1 MLRGAAHARGFADG
15 SPNIPNIHSPYAR
28 MESHDPLKRK
38 QTILSLIDMLSDL
51 SHDNAFE
58 AEVNSSPGQE
68 EDLPTSLDEK
78 LSHAGAEQFF
88 RFEKRIENLDKE
100 LRGFANAA
108 RQLGSS
114 VGILS
119 SAFKLRERLTKILF
133 LFRENAANLYPR
145 KIGRQPREALP
156 NPNFMHRQ
164 RRGPWRGQHAPLV
177 KLILEDNLEP
187 DTLPSQFESFAKD
200 VVTFLNCLNEFP
212 EFTDEAVNQSMRGFE
227 GDLKYWAS
235 CLFEYKSQ
243 FRSPAVQRYVHDLTT
258 EIGDHID
265 NITGTLSMFIE
276 IGVPT
281 IRFHQ
286 QHAASNLLNLST
298 VATFFSA
305 VTATTLQFSYNT
317 TGNVLADSV
326 NAFWFSS
333 LVFSIA
339 AAVNSLLGLTWKQ
352 AMYRSP
358 GHRVPWWVLIWIKR
372 SPLVFLVMSVACF
385 SAGLMLFTYSSGQ
398 GPVTSTIITVLTAVT
413 SFGLAAVSAWF
424 ASERWIFVQHKGQKW
439 LEEVIL
445 ETTNH
450 LANTRIARI
459 GRIALRWCNMRIA
472 AARGYMRHLTN
483 WIVKPKRKEVIL
495 PTTIVET
502 AQPRQPRLPRP
513 ATVYQQEPAANPASS
528 TEGPSDETTETR
540 HSDAR
545 QRFVNAIRSVIMLQ
559 ATARPMSPRRNSSF
573 DTPLPPG
580 STPAMSPG
588 RFPDPGMSLRGVR
601 VASAVDKLKELGT
614 SQEMAAH
621 QALVRHL
628 QFSPNGRYLA
638 TSSWDRTSVI
648 FRVGD
653 NFTTHRILVHVRGFI
668 GQVAW
673 SPNGKMLLT
682 RLTRAVK
689 VWSEDGVCKK
699 TIDRQNTVQSILW
712 LPAGDA
718 FLSVE
723 GSDVVKLDLH
733 GRVLDTYNLGQVRI
747 TNVAV
752 TPDCSRLVGVGPSIT
767 SPTGPQ
773 PSRHTRVEKRII
785 VYNMHT
791 RQKESQTPFANDVRD
806 ITMARKTQA
815 VLISPER
822 AAPQLWKLE
831 IVRDRD
837 RLQYAQTSRLSL
849 KHTFALKGPV
859 DIAGPCHFGGKD
871 DQFVLCAGKS
881 GDVHIWDRET
891 AALLHCIRPQNAP
904 SVGDLTCIA
913 WNHATDD
920 PMMLAT
926 GSHDG
931 TIRVYST
938 TPPSDGQS
946 DDEESSV
953 AEGDRAT
960 SYLVHS
966 GG

>member
-1 MLRGAAHARGFADG
+1 M
-15 SPNIPNIHSPYAR
+15 
-28 MESHDPLKRK
+28 M
-38 QTILSLIDMLSDL
+38 
-51 SHDNAFE
+51 
-58 AEVNSSPGQE
+58 E

-78 LSHAGAEQFF
+78 LSNAGAEVFF

-145 KIGRQPREALP
+145 KIARQPREALP

-164 RRGPWRGQHAPLV
+164 RRAPWRGQHAPLV
-177 KLILEDNLEP
+177 KLVLEDNLEP
-187 DTLPSQFESFAKD
+187 DTLPAQFESFAKD

-227 GDLKYWAS
+227 ADLKYWAS
-235 CLFEYKSQ
+235 CLAEYKTQ

-305 VTATTLQFSYNT
+305 VTASTLQFSYSS

-439 LEEVIL
+439 LEEVIS
-445 ETTNH
+445 EATNH
-450 LANTRIARI
+450 LTNTRVARTSRI
-459 GRIALRWCNMRIA
+459 TLQWCSLRIAV
-472 AARGYMRHLTN
+472 ARGYLRRLTS
-483 WIVKPKRKEVIL
+483 WIIKPKQPKDLL
-495 PTTIVET
+495 PIVEPP
-502 AQPRQPRLPRP
+502 QPRPRTRAPPRP
-513 ATVYQQEPAANPASS
+513 PVYHQEPAPFVPKPEAALSVCSIVTENPASS
-528 TEGPSDETTETR
+528 TEGRSDETTETR
-540 HSDAR
+540 QSDAR

-559 ATARPMSPRRNSSF
+559 STTRPMSPRRHSSW
-573 DTPLPPG
+573 DTPIVPT
-580 STPAMSPG
+580 SAAVAMSPG

-601 VASAVDKLKELGT
+601 VTGAIDKLKALGT

-628 QFSPNGRYLA
+628 QFSPNGKYLA

-648 FRVGD
+648 FRVGES
-653 NFTTHRILVHVRGFI
+653 FTTHRILVHVRGFI

-673 SPNGKMLLT
+673 SPNGRILLT

-699 TIDRQNTVQSILW
+699 TIDRQNTVQSIIW
-712 LPAGDA
+712 LPTGDA

-723 GSDVVKLDLH
+723 GSEIVKLDLH
-733 GRVLDTYNLGQVRI
+733 GKVLDIYHLGQVRL

-752 TPDCSRLVGVGPSIT
+752 TPDCCRLVGVGPSIT
-767 SPTGPQ
+767 PPSGPQ

-785 VYNMHT
+785 VYNMQT
-791 RQKESQTPFANDVRD
+791 RTRESQTPFANDVRD
-806 ITMARKTQA
+806 IAMARKTPA
-815 VLISPER
+815 VLISPEK

-837 RLQYAQTSRLSL
+837 RVEYAQTSRLNL
-849 KHTFALKGPV
+849 KHTFTLKGPV

-871 DQFVLCAGKS
+871 DQFVLCAGKT
-881 GDVHIWDRET
+881 GDIHIWDRET
-891 AALLHCIRPQNAP
+891 AALLHCIRPQNTAGG
-904 SVGDLTCIA
+904 GDLTCIG
-913 WNHATDD
+913 WNYATDD

-931 TIRVYST
+931 TVRIHST
-938 TPPSDGQS
+938 APLDRRSDN
-946 DDEESSV
+946 ESYL
-953 AEGDRAT
+953 ERHTQGDRET
-960 SYLVHS
+960 NYSVHS